1 MAEDR
6 SRAHENRDTMTGGFL
21 CITLTNPCVLLPR
34 SSHRLS
40 TRPLRRRNGAAR
52 SERGDGVVLPIE
64 HGRSLSSWT
73 SIDERMFQQHVAELS
88 LAFA

>member
-1 MAEDR
+1 VPTKTEIG
-6 SRAHENRDTMTGGFL
+6 HTMTGGFP
-21 CITLTNPCVLLPR
+21 CITLTNPCVLLSR

-40 TRPLRRRNGAAR
+40 TRPLRRRIGAAR

-88 LAFA
+88 LALA